1 MDTIRVMIVDDH
13 PTFVQGLQFVVSTT
27 ESIAV
32 VTVAENG
39 AEAVEQAAE
48 LQPDV
53 ILMDLHMPVMNGI
66 DATAQ
71 IKATSPNIAILVLT
85 MLEDD
90 DSVFAAMRAGASGY
104 LLKGADKDEIVR
116 AIQAVFAGEMIFGPG
131 IAQRV
136 MRYFQSQP
144 TQHEA
149 DPSAAFPQ
157 LTERERQLL
166 GLIAAGH
173 DNSTIAS
180 ELVLSRRTV
189 RNHISNIFS
198 KLQVAHRAQAI
209 VMAREAGLGT
219 KRGR

>member
-39 AEAVEQAAE
+39 AEAVEHAAE

-85 MLEDD
+85 MH
-90 DSVFAAMRAGASGY
+90 SPR
-104 LLKGADKDEIVR
+104 
-116 AIQAVFAGEMIFGPG
+116 
-131 IAQRV
+131 
-136 MRYFQSQP
+136 
-144 TQHEA
+144 
-149 DPSAAFPQ
+149 
-157 LTERERQLL
+157 
-166 GLIAAGH
+166 
-173 DNSTIAS
+173 
-180 ELVLSRRTV
+180 
-189 RNHISNIFS
+189 
-198 KLQVAHRAQAI
+198 
-209 VMAREAGLGT
+209 
-219 KRGR
+219 

>member
-1 MDTIRVMIVDDH
+1 
-13 PTFVQGLQFVVSTT
+13 
-27 ESIAV
+27 
-32 VTVAENG
+32 
-39 AEAVEQAAE
+39 
-48 LQPDV
+48 
-53 ILMDLHMPVMNGI
+53 MPVMNGI

-219 KRGR
+219 KRGG

>member
-157 LTERERQLL
+157 LT
-166 GLIAAGH
+166 
-173 DNSTIAS
+173 
-180 ELVLSRRTV
+180 
-189 RNHISNIFS
+189 
-198 KLQVAHRAQAI
+198 
-209 VMAREAGLGT
+209 
-219 KRGR
+219 

>member
-71 IKATSPNIAILVLT
+71 IKATSPNSAILGLT

-219 KRGR
+219 KRGG